1 MATGAPPATATA
13 ATGRMDRYLWLI
25 LLSAFLAWMLDSVA
39 LNVFN
44 LVLTPSLRDLLG
56 TAARGEIA
64 GVGGLVVAT
73 KLFAWGVG
81 GTLFGVLTDRLGRA
95 RIMLVTIVIY
105 AGFTGLS
112 ALARTWPQLAV
123 CQALAGFGIGGE
135 WAAGAALLAESLPER
150 WRPSL
155 MIVMQLAYAVGFF
168 FAAGVNLALGPFGWR
183 WVFVGCAVP
192 AVVALVLRL
201 FVREPQRWVAVRAS
215 GRRSLGSLRRLLAP
229 ELRGATL
236 GGLLSA
242 MALMVG
248 AFAATTFVPS
258 WIGELTGGGPA
269 AAVRAASYFA
279 MLLNAGA
286 VAGYLVLIWVVRV
299 LGRRGCFFVYC
310 LGSLVVAVVLFT
322 RVADAGT
329 LLLLAPVAGF
339 FVLGGFGVF
348 AVYLPELFPTEVRA
362 TGQGICFNLARVVT
376 GFGTLATGFLVG
388 RLGSYPAAGLVVSLA
403 FTVGLLTIWIAPETR
418 GRTLQDTDRA
428 ADRVAVDRVA
438 VEP

>member
-13 ATGRMDRYLWLI
+13 ATGGMDRYLWLI

-64 GVGGLVVAT
+64 EVGGLVVAT
-73 KLFAWGVG
+73 KLFAWGIG

-95 RIMLVTIVIY
+95 RIMLV
-105 AGFTGLS
+105 
-112 ALARTWPQLAV
+112 
-123 CQALAGFGIGGE
+123 
-135 WAAGAALLAESLPER
+135 
-150 WRPSL
+150 
-155 MIVMQLAYAVGFF
+155 
-168 FAAGVNLALGPFGWR
+168 
-183 WVFVGCAVP
+183 
-192 AVVALVLRL
+192 
-201 FVREPQRWVAVRAS
+201 
-215 GRRSLGSLRRLLAP
+215 RLLAP

-388 RLGSYPAAGLVVSLA
+388 RLGSYPAAGLLVSLA

-428 ADRVAVDRVA
+428 ADRAADRVA